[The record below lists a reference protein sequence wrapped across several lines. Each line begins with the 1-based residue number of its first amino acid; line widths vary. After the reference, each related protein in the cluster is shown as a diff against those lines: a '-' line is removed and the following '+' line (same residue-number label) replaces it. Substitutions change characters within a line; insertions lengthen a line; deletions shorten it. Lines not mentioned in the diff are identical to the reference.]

1 MKQKT
6 LYNRLVLP
14 PPKDITYNFLI
25 KLPSLDLS
33 YANKPIANMKF
44 SLSSFLLSS
53 FTLVALVAAI
63 PLADNQDGNGGHTF
77 SPLCGGE
84 GFKKN
89 TNGGESIKFFQSIL
103 S

>member
-1 MKQKT
+1 
-6 LYNRLVLP
+6 
-14 PPKDITYNFLI
+14 
-25 KLPSLDLS
+25 
-33 YANKPIANMKF
+33 MKF

-89 TNGGESIKFFQSIL
+89 TNGEPCSVNADCCSNVCTAKQCVGS
-103 S
+103 